1 MEIGTEISQKIR
13 SAIKA
18 KLVELGAYV
27 DDELPDY
34 IMVMVANKKT
44 KKHMSDDLS
53 LFLGQNTDKFTS
65 WLHNLLNKLQ
75 TLSTDQQKSNE
86 IENDSKKASDS
97 KKKSSQKTH
106 SEAKVKNTEKTSSS
120 TRKKSSSEKH
130 DKESKQKIDEKIKM
144 EKSPA
149 KSNTSVKSSE
159 IGKDTKKV
167 KEEFVPEL
175 LVKEETDEF
184 SEEFKEK
191 EVISGKAN
199 NKPQKATSSVQ
210 PSSKAVTSSSTQRSS
225 KSASSRE
232 ERTVQKVSDKKN
244 APEKKKMPSSVV
256 GSSQITKRY
265 AEEDEEEYDPYNPAV
280 GRVASV
286 VKVDRRST
294 IPASL
299 QANKLLVMKAVT
311 EAEKSC
317 AKSSK
322 PMLQQ
327 EKMYSEKEKA
337 LIKPIQRL
345 EPYTSFS
352 GRVKKEE
359 KGLELISKSRRQEV
373 LRNMT
378 YTIDNY
384 TKKTLPERLGQ
395 KRQHEPEVAR
405 VPPVMDSRFV
415 QCSNEEEE
423 EEEPV
428 QEEEDVANDSVSHT
442 SEQESGGVQEVEET
456 NSLST
461 EGKEVNEVEDDN
473 VPQEEEEVHEE
484 EQDAMN
490 ETDPEIQ
497 QVLEDVDDHDLD
509 LDEQV
514 IQPVRPEPKS
524 NKSVKKPDLKRP
536 RVPSPPKPINTK
548 FIVTLDGV
556 EPEIFENKEEILEV
570 EEEIQEEYEEDYE
583 EAIPVKQKYIKEEVI
598 QLPITKITP
607 PKITPISISLK
618 DTDDEA
624 DEEEEELDEKEELDD
639 EESPLKKAKLMERCK
654 FWPACVNGNSCS
666 YHHPTTSCKTFPHCK
681 FGEKCL
687 YIHPN
692 CKFDSKC
699 TRRDCPFT
707 HASRRGNLTTVIQQ
721 IVPVPLQ
728 TPAFTPAQPWSTPN
742 LLSSPF
748 PKQGGQLNC
757 KFYPNCRNMSCP
769 FNHPKPCRYGL
780 ACMNKTS
787 CTFYHPTVPTKD
799 KLTWTAQK
807 PPSQQH
813 ISERKFDAGDAK
825 SIPTSVT

>member
-44 KKHMSDDLS
+44 KKHM
-53 LFLGQNTDKFTS
+53 
-65 WLHNLLNKLQ
+65 LHNLLNKLQ

-159 IGKDTKKV
+159 IGKDTGKV

-232 ERTVQKVSDKKN
+232 ERTVQKGN
-244 APEKKKMPSSVV
+244 APEKRKMPSSVV

-327 EKMYSEKEKA
+327 EKMYSEK
-337 LIKPIQRL
+337 
-345 EPYTSFS
+345 
-352 GRVKKEE
+352 
-359 KGLELISKSRRQEV
+359 
-373 LRNMT
+373 
-378 YTIDNY
+378 
-384 TKKTLPERLGQ
+384 
-395 KRQHEPEVAR
+395 EVAR

-548 FIVTLDGV
+548 FIVTLD
-556 EPEIFENKEEILEV
+556 EV

-654 FWPACVNGNSCS
+654 FWPACNIPS
-666 YHHPTTSCKTFPHCK
+666 
-681 FGEKCL
+681 L
-687 YIHPN
+687 
-692 CKFDSKC
+692 
-699 TRRDCPFT
+699 
-707 HASRRGNLTTVIQQ
+707 
-721 IVPVPLQ
+721 
-728 TPAFTPAQPWSTPN
+728 
-742 LLSSPF
+742 
-748 PKQGGQLNC
+748 
-757 KFYPNCRNMSCP
+757 NMSCP

-813 ISERKFDAGDAK
+813 IRGDNYAVSEWRQ
-825 SIPTSVT
+825 